1 MEKKKKTTT
10 QSVPN
15 VFIHF
20 LFFVSGIIWT
30 DVRPSAFDSFH
41 LCSFGEAY
49 HSLALGLPIDI
60 GAALQNCHLAKRF
73 SVLDH
78 FRVLQPS
85 GWIDFHWLLRKW
97 QLKALGVFISGCS
110 RRGELR
116 GLFFE
121 KLAVDIVK
129 LYYVLKLRD
138 GRWRLSRRPCCN
150 AYAVKCW
157 WPHKLA
163 DWFLD
168 SPKENKG
175 SESWSESWLLETP
188 CWLRNEQ
195 FTTNFHCTGIDCP
208 CQHGCHIAF
217 SRAATVSL

>member
-1 MEKKKKTTT
+1 MEKKNNNTEGPECLYTI
-10 QSVPN
+10 P
-15 VFIHF
+15 F
-20 LFFVSGIIWT
+20 FFVSGIIWT

-116 GLFFE
+116 GLFRE
-121 KLAVDIVK
+121 TRRGYCKV
-129 LYYVLKLRD
+129 VLRTEIAGRALKTVSAAMLQCLRCQMLMASQT
-138 GRWRLSRRPCCN
+138 GRLIPET
-150 AYAVKCW
+150 
-157 WPHKLA
+157 
-163 DWFLD
+163 
-168 SPKENKG
+168 KENRG

-195 FTTNFHCTGIDCP
+195 LTTNFHCTGIDCP
-208 CQHGCHIAF
+208 CQHGCHIGPAF

>member
-1 MEKKKKTTT
+1 MQRIVYNTRKFDREEKNRKRQPYFCSRNRKVIVECLNPLASFVLRLQKATVVSFDFKEHLKNSFFLSAVNIEGVVWKITSRNGKKKPT

-85 GWIDFHWLLRKW
+85 GWIDFHWLLRK
-97 QLKALGVFISGCS
+97 
-110 RRGELR
+110 
-116 GLFFE
+116 
-121 KLAVDIVK
+121 
-129 LYYVLKLRD
+129 
-138 GRWRLSRRPCCN
+138 
-150 AYAVKCW
+150 
-157 WPHKLA
+157 
-163 DWFLD
+163 
-168 SPKENKG
+168 
-175 SESWSESWLLETP
+175 
-188 CWLRNEQ
+188 
-195 FTTNFHCTGIDCP
+195 
-208 CQHGCHIAF
+208 
-217 SRAATVSL
+217 